1 VRGEAGRLAQ
11 VFANLIHNAVK
22 FSPSGREVRVGVR
35 REPVASAIAAR
46 ARSAAPAMLVG
57 WVADDGPGIAAADKP
72 RIFERFYKADRTRSS
87 GGGTG
92 LGLAIARHIVEGH
105 GGVIRV
111 ESEEGG
117 GATFEFTIPVS
128 DAPAERRP
136 ADRVPAAARGA
147 GG

>member
-1 VRGEAGRLAQ
+1 
-11 VFANLIHNAVK
+11 
-22 FSPSGREVRVGVR
+22 
-35 REPVASAIAAR
+35 
-46 ARSAAPAMLVG
+46 MLVG
-57 WVADDGPGIAAADKP
+57 WVSDDGPGIAAADQP
-72 RIFERFYKADRTRSS
+72 RIFERFYKADRTRTR

-111 ESEEGG
+111 ESEEGL

-128 DAPAERRP
+128 DAPADRRSGERI
-136 ADRVPAAARGA
+136 PAAARAA